1 MTVNENVFRQERL
14 TGEQDRIRA
23 NGHKGAVVW
32 FTGLSGSGKS
42 TVAALVEKR
51 LTDEG
56 LCAYLLDGD
65 NLRRGLCGDLGFSD
79 ADRDENIRRI
89 SEVAALFED
98 AGIIAL
104 VSAIS
109 PFEKMRA
116 FAKGR
121 CKRFLLVYM
130 NTGIGTCEK
139 RDPKGLYAKAKRG
152 ELTGFTGIDAPYEI
166 PQNPDLILDT
176 EAMNV
181 EECADAVIAFIKK
194 QITPVE

>member
-1 MTVNENVFRQERL
+1 MSENVVWQKRL
-14 TGEQDRIRA
+14 TDEQDRIRA

-51 LTDEG
+51 LVDEG
-56 LCAYLLDGD
+56 CCTYLLDGD
-65 NLRRGLCGDLGFSD
+65 NLRHGLCGDLGFSD

-98 AGIIAL
+98 AGAVAL

-116 FAKGR
+116 FAKSR
-121 CKRFLLVYM
+121 SKRFLLIYVS
-130 NTGIGTCEK
+130 TSVAACEN
-139 RDPKGLYAKAKRG
+139 RDPKGLYAKARRG
-152 ELTGFTGIDAPYEI
+152 ELTGFTGIDSPYEV
-166 PQNPDLILDT
+166 PENPDLILNT
-176 EAMNV
+176 EAMGV
-181 EECADAVIAFIKK
+181 EDCADKVLALIK
-194 QITPVE
+194 QTI

>member
-1 MTVNENVFRQERL
+1 MSENVVWQKRL
-14 TGEQDRIRA
+14 TDEQDRIKA

-51 LTDEG
+51 LVDNG
-56 LCAYLLDGD
+56 HCAYLLDGD
-65 NLRRGLCGDLGFSD
+65 NLRHGLCGDLGFSD

-98 AGIIAL
+98 AGVISL

-116 FAKGR
+116 FAKSR
-121 CKRFLLVYM
+121 SKRFLLLYVS
-130 NTGIGTCEK
+130 TSVEACEK
-139 RDPKGLYAKAKRG
+139 RDPKGLYAKARRG
-152 ELTGFTGIDAPYEI
+152 ELTGFTGIDSPYEI

-176 EAMNV
+176 ETMSV
-181 EECADAVIAFIKK
+181 ENCAEQVLELIRKTI
-194 QITPVE
+194 